1 MHPTSSAQGR
11 RPATSMHWFYASL
24 LLLCTSPAA
33 MAGMSFDG
41 LPKVSNQELNQLR
54 GGFYVNGMN
63 IGFSLETAT
72 LVNGVLQS
80 QANINGLAGSNLIQL
95 GNGNT
100 LSLSAFQNAQGVL
113 NLIQNSLD
121 SQVIQH
127 LTTLNIDMNREQLA
141 AHQVDLNSMINQ
153 QGLTGFR

>member
-1 MHPTSSAQGR
+1 MRSGPAVCRCASAQ
-11 RPATSMHWFYASL
+11 AKTD
-24 LLLCTSPAA
+24 
-33 MAGMSFDG
+33 FDD
-41 LPKVSNQELNQLR
+41 LARVSNQELDQLR

-80 QANINGLAGSNLIQL
+80 QTSINGIAGSNLIQL
-95 GNGNT
+95 GNGNS

-113 NLIQNSLD
+113 NMIQNSLD

-127 LTTLNIDMNREQLA
+127 LTTLNIDISRPNNAVGQA
-141 AHQVDLNSMINQ
+141 NLNSLLNQ
-153 QGLTGFR
+153 QALTGLP

>member
-1 MHPTSSAQGR
+1 MHPVIPGGTHRASA
-11 RPATSMHWFYASL
+11 RPWLYAAVL
-24 LLLCTSPAA
+24 LLAVAHPAQA
-33 MAGMSFDG
+33 KTDFDD
-41 LPKVSNQELNQLR
+41 LARVSNQELDQLR

-63 IGFSLETAT
+63 IGFSLDTAT

-80 QANINGLAGSNLIQL
+80 QSSINGIAGSNLVQL

-113 NLIQNSLD
+113 NVIQNSLD

-127 LTTLNIDMNREQLA
+127 LTTLNIDISKAGIAANQLN
-141 AHQVDLNSMINQ
+141 LNSLLNQ
-153 QGLTGFR
+153 QALTGMP